1 MREVMMARLS
11 WQAYAARLAA
21 GATLFVPI
29 GALEQHG
36 PHLPLGVD
44 ALLATDVAVDV
55 ARRVDGLVAAPI
67 NYGYKSQAR
76 CGGGQCFPGTTSL
89 DGGTLVALVVDVLR
103 ELARHGA
110 RSVVL
115 VDGHY
120 ENQWFLTEA
129 CELALREPGARESGL
144 RLLRTE
150 YWEFCGADVLDPM
163 FPGGFP
169 GFALEHAALIETSM
183 MLHLHPEL
191 VRMDLVPD
199 DGPAS
204 FECYDVY
211 PQDGRGVPPSGVLAS
226 ARGASAE
233 HGRTIFEAIC
243 AGLAAAVRREFGGP
257 AGP

>member
-1 MREVMMARLS
+1 MREVMMSRLS
-11 WQAYAARLAA
+11 WPAYAARLET
-21 GATLFVPI
+21 GATIFVPI

-44 ALLATDVAVDV
+44 ALLASAVAVDV
-55 ARRVDGLVAAPI
+55 ATRVDGLVAAPI

-76 CGGGQCFPGTTSL
+76 CGGGQCFPGTTSV
-89 DGGTLVALVVDVLR
+89 DAATLVALVTDVIR

-110 RSVVL
+110 RRIVL

-129 CELALREPGARESGL
+129 CELALREPQARESGL
-144 RLLRTE
+144 RVLRTE
-150 YWEFCGADVLDPM
+150 YWEFCGTEVLDPM

-191 VRMDLVPD
+191 VRMDLVPA
-199 DGPAS
+199 DGPAR

-226 ARGASAE
+226 ARGASAA
-233 HGRTIFEAIC
+233 HGQTIFEAIC
-243 AGLAAAVRREFGGP
+243 AGLAAAVRREFGAPGRP
-257 AGP
+257 

>member
-1 MREVMMARLS
+1 MREVMMSRLS
-11 WQAYAARLAA
+11 WPAYAARLET
-21 GATLFVPI
+21 GATIFVPI

-44 ALLATDVAVDV
+44 ALLASAVAVDV
-55 ARRVDGLVAAPI
+55 ATRVDGLVAAPI

-76 CGGGQCFPGTTSL
+76 CGGGQCFPGTTSV
-89 DGGTLVALVVDVLR
+89 DAATLVALVTDVIR

-110 RSVVL
+110 RRIVL

-129 CELALREPGARESGL
+129 CELALREPQARESGL
-144 RLLRTE
+144 RVLRTE
-150 YWEFCGADVLDPM
+150 YWEFCGTEVLDPM

-191 VRMDLVPD
+191 VRMDLVPA
-199 DGPAS
+199 DGPAR

-226 ARGASAE
+226 ARGASAA
-233 HGRTIFEAIC
+233 HGQTIFEAIC
-243 AGLAAAVRREFGGP
+243 AGLAAAVRREFGAPDGP
-257 AGP
+257 